1 MRWEAGNILKDKKLY
16 QMAWRLMSSYWHS
29 QEKWK
34 ARGLLAGVI
43 ALTLGQVY
51 MLVLLNG
58 WNNDFYNALQQRAFE
73 SFWPLIGQ
81 FAGFAFLHIIFAV
94 YAIYVRQI
102 LEIKWRN
109 WMTDKYLDRWLG
121 HQTYYRLQV
130 AGQDDMDNP
139 DQRIADDINS
149 FVNLTLGLFVGVIK
163 QATSLVAFVVILW
176 NLSGYLDIP
185 LGDTVLSVPGYM
197 VFVTLIYSVVG
208 TWLAHKVGR
217 KLIRLNYDQ
226 QRFEADF
233 RFSMVRVRENSESVA
248 FYGGEKPE
256 MQNFRERFALV
267 IGNFWGLMKRT
278 KLLNFYVNGYAQIA
292 IIVPVLMCAP
302 QYFSGTMQLGG
313 FMQTISAF
321 GRVQDALSYFV
332 ESYDSIAQ
340 YVAVIRRLGGFAGHM
355 EEAEALTSSFDFTRN
370 TSNALQLWQ
379 MDIALPDGRQ
389 LAEKLSIAVPAGKRL
404 LISGGSGAGKS
415 TLLRAIAGI
424 WPYGTGEIS
433 LPTGWRTMFLPQRP
447 YLPLGSLRRAIYYP
461 QPVPE
466 NTDDNLAGLLERFG
480 LQKLAGQLDAVDDWS
495 RILSLGE
502 QQRLAFIRILLLRP
516 DIVFLD
522 ESTSALDEP
531 REAQAYEILHQ
542 MLPQMAVVSVGHRS
556 SLLNCHD
563 KQLVLAGDG
572 YWKLQDIK

>member
-1 MRWEAGNILKDKKLY
+1 MKDKKLY

-73 SFWPLIGQ
+73 FFWPLIGQ

-139 DQRIADDINS
+139 DQRIADDVNS
-149 FVNLTLGLFVGVIK
+149 FVNLSLGLFVGVLK
-163 QATSLVAFVVILW
+163 QAASLVAFVVILW
-176 NLSGYLDIP
+176 NLSGSLDIP
-185 LGDTVLSVPGYM
+185 LGETVLSVPGYM

-313 FMQTISAF
+313 LMQTINAF

-340 YVAVIRRLGGFAGHM
+340 YAAVIRRLGGFAGHM
-355 EEAEALTSSFDFTRN
+355 EEAEALDSSFDFTRN

-466 NTDDNLAGLLERFG
+466 NTDDNLAGLLESFG
-480 LQKLAGQLDAVDDWS
+480 LQKLVGQLDTVDDWS

-542 MLPQMAVVSVGHRS
+542 LLPQMAVVSVGHRS
-556 SLLNCHD
+556 SLLNFHD

-572 YWKLQDIK
+572 YWKLQDTK

>member
-1 MRWEAGNILKDKKLY
+1 MKDKKLY

-94 YAIYVRQI
+94 YAVYVRQI
-102 LEIKWRN
+102 LEIKWRK

-139 DQRIADDINS
+139 DQRIADDVNS
-149 FVNLTLGLFVGVIK
+149 FVNLTLGLFVGVLK

-176 NLSGYLDIP
+176 NLSGSLDIP

-256 MQNFRERFALV
+256 LQNFRERFALV

-302 QYFSGTMQLGG
+302 QYFNGTMQLGG

-355 EEAEALTSSFDFTRN
+355 EEAETLAPSFDFTKN

-466 NTDDNLAGLLERFG
+466 NTDDNLTGLLERFG
-480 LQKLAGQLDAVDDWS
+480 LQNLAGQLDAVDDWS

-542 MLPQMAVVSVGHRS
+542 LLPQMAVVSVGHRS

>member
-302 QYFSGTMQLGG
+302 QYFNGTMQLGG

-466 NTDDNLAGLLERFG
+466 NTDDNLTGLLEHFG
-480 LQKLAGQLDAVDDWS
+480 LQKLAGQLDTVDDWS

>member
-1 MRWEAGNILKDKKLY
+1 MKDKKLY

-94 YAIYVRQI
+94 YAVYVRQI
-102 LEIKWRN
+102 LEIKWRK

-139 DQRIADDINS
+139 DQRIADDVNS
-149 FVNLTLGLFVGVIK
+149 FVNLTLGLFVGVLK

-176 NLSGYLDIP
+176 NLSGSLDIP

-197 VFVTLIYSVVG
+197 VFVTLIYSIVG

-256 MQNFRERFALV
+256 LQNFRERFALV

-302 QYFSGTMQLGG
+302 QYFNGTMQLGG

-355 EEAEALTSSFDFTRN
+355 EEAEALAPSFDFTKN

-379 MDIALPDGRQ
+379 MDIVLPDGRQ

-466 NTDDNLAGLLERFG
+466 NTDDNLTGLLERFG
-480 LQKLAGQLDAVDDWS
+480 LQNLAGQLDAVDDWS

-542 MLPQMAVVSVGHRS
+542 LLPKMAVVSVGHRS

>member
-1 MRWEAGNILKDKKLY
+1 MKDKKLY

-94 YAIYVRQI
+94 YAVYVRQI

-139 DQRIADDINS
+139 DQRIADDVNS
-149 FVNLTLGLFVGVIK
+149 FVNLTLGLFVGVLK

-176 NLSGYLDIP
+176 NLSGSLDIP

-256 MQNFRERFALV
+256 LQNFRERFALV

-302 QYFSGTMQLGG
+302 QYFNGTMQLGG

-355 EEAEALTSSFDFTRN
+355 EEAEALTSSFDFTKN

-433 LPTGWRTMFLPQRP
+433 LPTGWCTMFLPQRP

-466 NTDDNLAGLLERFG
+466 NADDNLTGLLERFG
-480 LQKLAGQLDAVDDWS
+480 LQNLAGQLDAVDDWS

-516 DIVFLD
+516 DVVFLD

-531 REAQAYEILHQ
+531 REAQAYEILRQ
-542 MLPQMAVVSVGHRS
+542 LLPQMAVVSVGHRS

>member
-1 MRWEAGNILKDKKLY
+1 MKDKKLY

-302 QYFSGTMQLGG
+302 QYFNGTMQLGG

-466 NTDDNLAGLLERFG
+466 NVDDNLAGLLERFG

>member
-1 MRWEAGNILKDKKLY
+1 MKDKKLY

-94 YAIYVRQI
+94 YAVYVRQI
-102 LEIKWRN
+102 LEIKWRK

-139 DQRIADDINS
+139 DQRIADDVNS
-149 FVNLTLGLFVGVIK
+149 FVNLTLGLFVGVLK

-176 NLSGYLDIP
+176 NLSGSLDIP

-256 MQNFRERFALV
+256 LQNFRERFALV

-302 QYFSGTMQLGG
+302 QYFNGTMQLGG

-355 EEAEALTSSFDFTRN
+355 EEAEALAPSFDFTKN

-461 QPVPE
+461 QPVLE
-466 NTDDNLAGLLERFG
+466 NTDDNLTGVLERFG
-480 LQKLAGQLDAVDDWS
+480 LQNLAGQLDAVDDWS

-542 MLPQMAVVSVGHRS
+542 LLPQMAVVSVGHRS

>member
-1 MRWEAGNILKDKKLY
+1 MKDKKLY

-58 WNNDFYNALQQRAFE
+58 WNNDFYNALQQRAFG

-94 YAIYVRQI
+94 YAVYVRQI
-102 LEIKWRN
+102 LEIKWRK

-139 DQRIADDINS
+139 DQRIADDVNS
-149 FVNLTLGLFVGVIK
+149 FVNLTLGLFVGVLK

-176 NLSGYLDIP
+176 NLSGSLDIP

-256 MQNFRERFALV
+256 LQNFRERFALV

-302 QYFSGTMQLGG
+302 QYFNGTMQLGG

-355 EEAEALTSSFDFTRN
+355 EEAEALAPSFDFTKN

-461 QPVPE
+461 QPVLE
-466 NTDDNLAGLLERFG
+466 NTDDNLTGLLERFG
-480 LQKLAGQLDAVDDWS
+480 LQNLAGQLDAVDDWS

-542 MLPQMAVVSVGHRS
+542 LLPQMAVVSVGHRS

>member
-1 MRWEAGNILKDKKLY
+1 MKDKKLY

-81 FAGFAFLHIIFAV
+81 FAGVAFLHIIFAV
-94 YAIYVRQI
+94 YAVYVRQI

-139 DQRIADDINS
+139 DQRIADDVNS
-149 FVNLTLGLFVGVIK
+149 FVNLTLGLFVGVLK

-176 NLSGYLDIP
+176 NLSGSLDIP
-185 LGDTVLSVPGYM
+185 LGDTVLSVTGYM

-256 MQNFRERFALV
+256 LQNFRERFALV

-302 QYFSGTMQLGG
+302 QYFNGTMQLGG

-355 EEAEALTSSFDFTRN
+355 EEAEALTSSFDFTKN

-466 NTDDNLAGLLERFG
+466 NTDDNLTGLLERFG
-480 LQKLAGQLDAVDDWS
+480 LQKLAGQLDTVDDWS

-542 MLPQMAVVSVGHRS
+542 LLPQMAVVSVGHRS
-556 SLLNCHD
+556 SLLHCHD

>member
-1 MRWEAGNILKDKKLY
+1 MKDKKLY

-94 YAIYVRQI
+94 YAVYVRQI
-102 LEIKWRN
+102 LEIKWRK

-139 DQRIADDINS
+139 DQRIADDVNS
-149 FVNLTLGLFVGVIK
+149 FVNLTLGLFVGVLK

-176 NLSGYLDIP
+176 NLSGSLDIP

-256 MQNFRERFALV
+256 LQNFRERFALV

-302 QYFSGTMQLGG
+302 QYFNGTMQLGG

-355 EEAEALTSSFDFTRN
+355 EEAEALAPSFDFTKN

-404 LISGGSGAGKS
+404 LISGSSGAGKS

-461 QPVPE
+461 QPVLE
-466 NTDDNLAGLLERFG
+466 NTDDNLTGLLERFG
-480 LQKLAGQLDAVDDWS
+480 LQNLAGQLDAVDDWS

-542 MLPQMAVVSVGHRS
+542 LLPQMAVVSVGHRS

>member
-1 MRWEAGNILKDKKLY
+1 MKDKKLY

-94 YAIYVRQI
+94 YAVYVRQI

-139 DQRIADDINS
+139 DQRIADDVNS
-149 FVNLTLGLFVGVIK
+149 FVNLTLGLFVGVLK

-176 NLSGYLDIP
+176 NLSGSLDIP

-197 VFVTLIYSVVG
+197 VFVTLIYSIVG

-256 MQNFRERFALV
+256 LQNFRERFALV

-302 QYFSGTMQLGG
+302 QYFNGTMQLGG

-355 EEAEALTSSFDFTRN
+355 EEAEALTSFFDFTKN

-466 NTDDNLAGLLERFG
+466 NADDNLTGLLERFG
-480 LQKLAGQLDAVDDWS
+480 LQNLAGQLDAVDDWS

-531 REAQAYEILHQ
+531 REAQAYEILRQ
-542 MLPQMAVVSVGHRS
+542 LLPQMAVVSVGHRS
-556 SLLNCHD
+556 SLLHCHD

>member
-1 MRWEAGNILKDKKLY
+1 MKDKKLY

-94 YAIYVRQI
+94 YAVYVRQI
-102 LEIKWRN
+102 LEIKWRK

-121 HQTYYRLQV
+121 YQTYYRLQV

-139 DQRIADDINS
+139 DQRIADDVNS
-149 FVNLTLGLFVGVIK
+149 FVNLTLGLFVGVLK

-176 NLSGYLDIP
+176 NLSGSLDIP

-197 VFVTLIYSVVG
+197 VFVTLIYSIVG

-256 MQNFRERFALV
+256 LQNFRERFALV

-302 QYFSGTMQLGG
+302 QYFNGTMQLGG

-355 EEAEALTSSFDFTRN
+355 EEAEALAPSFDFTKN

-461 QPVPE
+461 QPVLE
-466 NTDDNLAGLLERFG
+466 NTDDNLTGLLERFG
-480 LQKLAGQLDAVDDWS
+480 LQNLAGQLDAVDDWS

-542 MLPQMAVVSVGHRS
+542 LLPQMAVVSVGHRS

>member
-1 MRWEAGNILKDKKLY
+1 MKDKKLY

>member
-1 MRWEAGNILKDKKLY
+1 MKDKKLY

-94 YAIYVRQI
+94 YAVYVRQI

-139 DQRIADDINS
+139 DQRIADDVNS
-149 FVNLTLGLFVGVIK
+149 FVNLTLGLFVGVLK

-176 NLSGYLDIP
+176 NLSGSLDIP

-256 MQNFRERFALV
+256 LQNFREQFALV

-302 QYFSGTMQLGG
+302 QYFNGTMQLGG

-355 EEAEALTSSFDFTRN
+355 EEAEALTSSFDFTKN

-466 NTDDNLAGLLERFG
+466 NTEDNLAGLLERFG
-480 LQKLAGQLDAVDDWS
+480 LQNLAGQLDAVDDWS

-542 MLPQMAVVSVGHRS
+542 LLPQMAVVSVGHRS

>member
-1 MRWEAGNILKDKKLY
+1 MKDKKLY

-73 SFWPLIGQ
+73 LFWPLIGQ

-139 DQRIADDINS
+139 DQRIADDVNS
-149 FVNLTLGLFVGVIK
+149 FVNLSLGLFVGVLK
-163 QATSLVAFVVILW
+163 QAASLVAFVVILW
-176 NLSGYLDIP
+176 NLSGSLDIP
-185 LGDTVLSVPGYM
+185 LGETVLSVPGYM

-302 QYFSGTMQLGG
+302 QYFSGAMQLGG
-313 FMQTISAF
+313 LMQTINAF

-340 YVAVIRRLGGFAGHM
+340 YAAVIRRLGGFAGHM
-355 EEAEALTSSFDFTRN
+355 EEAEALDSSFDFTRN
-370 TSNALQLWQ
+370 SSNALQLWQ

-466 NTDDNLAGLLERFG
+466 NTDDNLAGLLESFG
-480 LQKLAGQLDAVDDWS
+480 LQKLVGQLDTVDDWS

-542 MLPQMAVVSVGHRS
+542 LLPQMAVVSVGHRS
-556 SLLNCHD
+556 SLLNFHD

-572 YWKLQDIK
+572 YWKLQDTK

>member
-1 MRWEAGNILKDKKLY
+1 MKDKKLY

-94 YAIYVRQI
+94 YAVYVRQI
-102 LEIKWRN
+102 LEIKWRK

-139 DQRIADDINS
+139 DQRIADDVNS
-149 FVNLTLGLFVGVIK
+149 FVNLTLGLFVGVLK

-176 NLSGYLDIP
+176 NLSGSLDIP

-256 MQNFRERFALV
+256 LQNFRERFALV

-302 QYFSGTMQLGG
+302 QYFNGTMQLGG

-332 ESYDSIAQ
+332 ESYDSIAR

-355 EEAEALTSSFDFTRN
+355 EEAEALAPSFDFTKN

-461 QPVPE
+461 QPVLE
-466 NTDDNLAGLLERFG
+466 NTDDNLTGLLERFG
-480 LQKLAGQLDAVDDWS
+480 LQNLAGQLDAVDDWS

-542 MLPQMAVVSVGHRS
+542 LLPQMAVVSVGHRS

>member
-1 MRWEAGNILKDKKLY
+1 MKDKKLY

-94 YAIYVRQI
+94 YAVYVRQI

-139 DQRIADDINS
+139 DQRIADDVNS
-149 FVNLTLGLFVGVIK
+149 FVNLTLGLFVGVLK

-176 NLSGYLDIP
+176 NLSGSLDIP

-256 MQNFRERFALV
+256 LQNFRERFALV

-302 QYFSGTMQLGG
+302 QYFNGTMQLGG

-355 EEAEALTSSFDFTRN
+355 EEAEALVSSFDFTKN

-466 NTDDNLAGLLERFG
+466 NIDDNLAGLLERFG
-480 LQKLAGQLDAVDDWS
+480 LQKLADQLDAVDDWS

-542 MLPQMAVVSVGHRS
+542 LLPQMAVVSVGHRS
-556 SLLNCHD
+556 SLLHCHD

>member
-1 MRWEAGNILKDKKLY
+1 MKDKKLY

-94 YAIYVRQI
+94 YAVYVRQI

-256 MQNFRERFALV
+256 LQNFRERFALV

-466 NTDDNLAGLLERFG
+466 NTDDNLAGLLEHFG

>member
-1 MRWEAGNILKDKKLY
+1 MKDKKLY

-58 WNNDFYNALQQRAFE
+58 WNNDFYNALQQRAFG

-94 YAIYVRQI
+94 YAVYVRQI
-102 LEIKWRN
+102 LEIKWRK

-139 DQRIADDINS
+139 DQRIADDVNS
-149 FVNLTLGLFVGVIK
+149 FVNLTLGLFVGVLK

-176 NLSGYLDIP
+176 NLSGSLDIP

-256 MQNFRERFALV
+256 LQNFRERFALV

-302 QYFSGTMQLGG
+302 QYFNGTMQLGG

-355 EEAEALTSSFDFTRN
+355 EEAEALAPSFDFTKN

-466 NTDDNLAGLLERFG
+466 NTDDNLTGLLERFG
-480 LQKLAGQLDAVDDWS
+480 LQNLAGQLDAVDDWS

-542 MLPQMAVVSVGHRS
+542 LLPQMAVVSVGHRS

>member
-1 MRWEAGNILKDKKLY
+1 MKDKKLY

-94 YAIYVRQI
+94 YAVYVRQI
-102 LEIKWRN
+102 LEIKWRK

-139 DQRIADDINS
+139 DQRIADDVNS
-149 FVNLTLGLFVGVIK
+149 FANLTLGLFVGVLK

-176 NLSGYLDIP
+176 NLSGSLDIP

-197 VFVTLIYSVVG
+197 VFVTLIYSIVG

-256 MQNFRERFALV
+256 LQNFRERFALV

-302 QYFSGTMQLGG
+302 QYFNGTMQLGG

-355 EEAEALTSSFDFTRN
+355 EEAEALAPSFDFTKN

-461 QPVPE
+461 QPVLE
-466 NTDDNLAGLLERFG
+466 NTDDNLTGLLERFG
-480 LQKLAGQLDAVDDWS
+480 LQNLAGQLDAVDDWS

-542 MLPQMAVVSVGHRS
+542 LLPQMAVVSVGHRS

>member
-1 MRWEAGNILKDKKLY
+1 MKDKKLY

-109 WMTDKYLDRWLG
+109 WMTDKYLDRWLE

-130 AGQDDMDNP
+130 AGKDDMDNP

-149 FVNLTLGLFVGVIK
+149 FVNLILGLFVGVIK

-466 NTDDNLAGLLERFG
+466 NADDNLAGLLERFG

-542 MLPQMAVVSVGHRS
+542 LLPQMAVVSVGHRS

>member
-1 MRWEAGNILKDKKLY
+1 MKDKKLY

-81 FAGFAFLHIIFAV
+81 FTGFAFLHIIFAV
-94 YAIYVRQI
+94 YAVYVRQI

-139 DQRIADDINS
+139 DQRIADDVNS
-149 FVNLTLGLFVGVIK
+149 FVNLTLGLFVGVLK

-176 NLSGYLDIP
+176 NLSGSLDIP

-256 MQNFRERFALV
+256 LQNFRERFALV

-302 QYFSGTMQLGG
+302 QYFNGTMQLGG

-355 EEAEALTSSFDFTRN
+355 EEAEALTSSFDFTKN

-466 NTDDNLAGLLERFG
+466 NIDDNLAGLLERFG
-480 LQKLAGQLDAVDDWS
+480 LQNLAGQLDAVDDWS

-542 MLPQMAVVSVGHRS
+542 LLPQMAVVSVGHRS
-556 SLLNCHD
+556 SLLHCHD

-572 YWKLQDIK
+572 YWKLEDSK

>member
-1 MRWEAGNILKDKKLY
+1 MKDKKLY

-94 YAIYVRQI
+94 YAVYVRQI
-102 LEIKWRN
+102 LEIKWRK

-139 DQRIADDINS
+139 DQRIADDVNS
-149 FVNLTLGLFVGVIK
+149 FVNLTLGLFVGVLK

-176 NLSGYLDIP
+176 NLSGSLDIP

-197 VFVTLIYSVVG
+197 VFVTLIYSIVG

-256 MQNFRERFALV
+256 LQNFRERFALV

-302 QYFSGTMQLGG
+302 QYFNGTMQLGG

-355 EEAEALTSSFDFTRN
+355 EEAEALAPSFDFTKN

-447 YLPLGSLRRAIYYP
+447 YLPLGSLRRAVYYP
-461 QPVPE
+461 QPVLE
-466 NTDDNLAGLLERFG
+466 NTDDNLTGLLERFG
-480 LQKLAGQLDAVDDWS
+480 LQNLAGQLDAVDDWS

-542 MLPQMAVVSVGHRS
+542 LLPQMAVVSVGHRS

>member
-1 MRWEAGNILKDKKLY
+1 MKDKKLY

-94 YAIYVRQI
+94 YAVYVRQI
-102 LEIKWRN
+102 LEIKWRK

-139 DQRIADDINS
+139 DQRIADDVNS
-149 FVNLTLGLFVGVIK
+149 FVNLTLGLFVGVLK

-176 NLSGYLDIP
+176 NLSGSLDIP

-197 VFVTLIYSVVG
+197 VFVTLIYSIVG

-256 MQNFRERFALV
+256 LQNFRERFALV

-302 QYFSGTMQLGG
+302 QYFNGTMQLGG

-355 EEAEALTSSFDFTRN
+355 EEAEALAPSFGFTKN

-466 NTDDNLAGLLERFG
+466 NTDDNLTGLLERFG
-480 LQKLAGQLDAVDDWS
+480 LQNLAGQLDAVDDWS

-542 MLPQMAVVSVGHRS
+542 LLPQMAVVSVGHRS

>member
-1 MRWEAGNILKDKKLY
+1 MKDKKLY

-139 DQRIADDINS
+139 DQRIADDVNS
-149 FVNLTLGLFVGVIK
+149 FVNLTLGLFVGVLK
-163 QATSLVAFVVILW
+163 QATSLAAFVVILW
-176 NLSGYLDIP
+176 NLSGSLDIP

-256 MQNFRERFALV
+256 LQNFRERFALV

-302 QYFSGTMQLGG
+302 QYFNGTMQLGG

-355 EEAEALTSSFDFTRN
+355 EEAETLASSFDFTKN

-466 NTDDNLAGLLERFG
+466 NIDDNLAGLLERFG
-480 LQKLAGQLDAVDDWS
+480 LQKLAGQLDTVDDWS

-542 MLPQMAVVSVGHRS
+542 LLPKMAVVSVGHRS

>member
-1 MRWEAGNILKDKKLY
+1 MKDKKLY

-81 FAGFAFLHIIFAV
+81 FAGFAFWHIIFAV
-94 YAIYVRQI
+94 YAVYVRQI
-102 LEIKWRN
+102 LEIKWRK

-139 DQRIADDINS
+139 DQRIADDVNS
-149 FVNLTLGLFVGVIK
+149 FVNLTLGLFVGVLK

-176 NLSGYLDIP
+176 NLSGSLDIP

-197 VFVTLIYSVVG
+197 VFVTLIYSIVG

-256 MQNFRERFALV
+256 LQNFRERFALV

-302 QYFSGTMQLGG
+302 QYFNGTMQLGG

-355 EEAEALTSSFDFTRN
+355 EEAEALAPSFDFTKN

-447 YLPLGSLRRAIYYP
+447 YLPLGSLRRAVYYP

-466 NTDDNLAGLLERFG
+466 NTDDNLTGLLERFG
-480 LQKLAGQLDAVDDWS
+480 LQNLAGQLDAVDDWS

-542 MLPQMAVVSVGHRS
+542 LLPQMAVVSVGHRS

>member
-1 MRWEAGNILKDKKLY
+1 MKNKKLH
-16 QMAWRLMSSYWHS
+16 QIAWKLMSSYWHS
-29 QEKWK
+29 KEKWK

-43 ALTLGQVY
+43 ALSLGQVY

-58 WNNDFYNALQQRAFE
+58 WNNDFYNALQERAFE
-73 SFWPLIGQ
+73 EFWPLIGQ
-81 FAGFAFLHIIFAV
+81 FTCFAFLYIIMAV
-94 YAIYVRQI
+94 YAIYVKQI
-102 LEIKWRN
+102 LEIKWRS
-109 WMTDKYLDRWLG
+109 WMTEKYLDRWLG
-121 HQTYYRLQV
+121 HQIYYRLQV
-130 AGQDDMDNP
+130 SGQDDMDNP

-149 FVNLTLGLFVGVIK
+149 FVNLTLSLFVGFLK
-163 QATSLVAFVVILW
+163 QLTSLVAFVVILW
-176 NLSGYLDIP
+176 NLSGSLDIP

-197 VFVTLIYSVVG
+197 VFVTLIYSVAG

-217 KLIRLNYDQ
+217 RLIRLNYDQ

-233 RFSMVRVRENSESVA
+233 RFSMIRVRENSESVA
-248 FYGGEKPE
+248 FYGGEQPE
-256 MQNFRERFALV
+256 MQNFKERFAMV
-267 IGNFWGLMKRT
+267 ISNFWGLMKRT

-302 QYFSGTMQLGG
+302 QYFKGAMQLGG

-340 YVAVIRRLGGFAGHM
+340 YAAVTRRLGGFAVHI
-355 EEAEALTSSFDFTRN
+355 EEAEAVSSKFFFSRN
-370 TSNALQLWQ
+370 DTNALQLWQ
-379 MDIALPDGRQ
+379 MNICLPDGQ
-389 LAEKLSIAVPAGKRL
+389 ELADKLSIAVPAGKRL
-404 LISGGSGAGKS
+404 LISGSSGSGKS
-415 TLLRAIAGI
+415 TLLRVLAGI

-466 NTDDNLAGLLERFG
+466 NSQDDLAGLLQRFG
-480 LQKLAGQLDAVDDWS
+480 LQKLADKLDEVDDWS

-516 DIVFLD
+516 DIAFLD
-522 ESTSALDEP
+522 ESTSALDED
-531 REAQAYEILHQ
+531 RERQAYEILRQ
-542 MLPQMAVVSVGHRS
+542 LLPQMAVVSVGHRS
-556 SLLNCHD
+556 SLLACHD
-563 KQLVLAGDG
+563 KQLILAGDG
-572 YWKLQDIK
+572 YWKLQDIQKA

>member
-1 MRWEAGNILKDKKLY
+1 MRWEDGSILKDKKLY

-94 YAIYVRQI
+94 YAVYVRQI

-139 DQRIADDINS
+139 DQRIADDVNS
-149 FVNLTLGLFVGVIK
+149 FVNLTLGLFVGVLK

-176 NLSGYLDIP
+176 NLSGSLDIP

-256 MQNFRERFALV
+256 LQNFRERFALV

-302 QYFSGTMQLGG
+302 QYFNGTMQLGG

-355 EEAEALTSSFDFTRN
+355 EEAEALTSSFDFTKN

-433 LPTGWRTMFLPQRP
+433 LPTGWRTLFLPQRP

-466 NTDDNLAGLLERFG
+466 NTDDNLTGLLERFG

-531 REAQAYEILHQ
+531 REAQAYDILHQ

>member
-1 MRWEAGNILKDKKLY
+1 MKDKKLY

-94 YAIYVRQI
+94 YAVYVRQI
-102 LEIKWRN
+102 LEIKWRK

-139 DQRIADDINS
+139 DQRIADDVNS
-149 FVNLTLGLFVGVIK
+149 FVNLTLGLFVGVLK

-176 NLSGYLDIP
+176 NLSGSLDIP

-256 MQNFRERFALV
+256 LQNFRERFALV

-302 QYFSGTMQLGG
+302 QYFNGTMQLGG

-355 EEAEALTSSFDFTRN
+355 EEAEALAPSFDFTKN

-447 YLPLGSLRRAIYYP
+447 YLPLGSLRRAVYYP
-461 QPVPE
+461 QPVLE
-466 NTDDNLAGLLERFG
+466 NTDDNLTGLLERFG
-480 LQKLAGQLDAVDDWS
+480 LQNLAGQLDAVDDWS

-542 MLPQMAVVSVGHRS
+542 LLPQMAVVSVGHRS

>member
-1 MRWEAGNILKDKKLY
+1 MKDKKLY

-94 YAIYVRQI
+94 YAVYVRQI
-102 LEIKWRN
+102 LEIKWRK

-139 DQRIADDINS
+139 DQRIADDVNS
-149 FVNLTLGLFVGVIK
+149 FVNLTLGLFVGVLK

-176 NLSGYLDIP
+176 NLSGSLDIP

-197 VFVTLIYSVVG
+197 VFVTLIYSIVG

-256 MQNFRERFALV
+256 LQNFRERFALV

-302 QYFSGTMQLGG
+302 QYFNGTMQLGG

-340 YVAVIRRLGGFAGHM
+340 YVAVIRRLGGCAGHM
-355 EEAEALTSSFDFTRN
+355 EEAEALVPSFDFTKN

-461 QPVPE
+461 QPVLE
-466 NTDDNLAGLLERFG
+466 NTDDNLTGLLERFG
-480 LQKLAGQLDAVDDWS
+480 LQNLAGQLDAVDDWS

-542 MLPQMAVVSVGHRS
+542 LLPQMAVVSVGHRS

>member
-1 MRWEAGNILKDKKLY
+1 MKDKKLY

-94 YAIYVRQI
+94 YAVYVRQI

-139 DQRIADDINS
+139 DQRIADDVNS
-149 FVNLTLGLFVGVIK
+149 FVNLTLGLFVGVLK

-176 NLSGYLDIP
+176 NLSGSLDIP

-256 MQNFRERFALV
+256 LQNFRERFALV

-302 QYFSGTMQLGG
+302 QYFNGTMQLGG

-355 EEAEALTSSFDFTRN
+355 EEAEALTSSFDFTKN

-466 NTDDNLAGLLERFG
+466 NTDDNLTGLLERFG
-480 LQKLAGQLDAVDDWS
+480 LQKLAGQMDAVDDWS

-531 REAQAYEILHQ
+531 REAQSYEILHQ
-542 MLPQMAVVSVGHRS
+542 LLPQMAVVSVGHRS

>member
-130 AGQDDMDNP
+130 AGKDDMDNP

-248 FYGGEKPE
+248 FYRGEKPE

-302 QYFSGTMQLGG
+302 QYFNGTMQLGG

-480 LQKLAGQLDAVDDWS
+480 LQKLTGQLDAVDDWS

>member
-94 YAIYVRQI
+94 YAVYVRQI

-139 DQRIADDINS
+139 DQRIADDVNS

-302 QYFSGTMQLGG
+302 QYFNGTMQLGG

-466 NTDDNLAGLLERFG
+466 NTDDNLTGLLEHFG